1 MASANKVTLV
11 LGGSGKTGRR
21 IVERLQTRGMPV
33 RVGSRNG
40 QPPFDWDNPSTWGPA
55 LAGTNAAYI
64 SYYPDLAVPGAPDAV
79 AAFVAQALNQG
90 TRRLVLLSG
99 RGEEEAQRA
108 EQILQ
113 ASGADWTIIR
123 CSWFMQ
129 NFSESFF
136 LEPVLAGE
144 VALPVGDIA
153 EPFVDA
159 DDIADVAVAALTDDG
174 HVGKLYELT
183 GPRLLTFAQ
192 AVAEITRASG
202 RTLHFKSVSME
213 AFAQTLTEQG
223 QPAGIVHFLRYLF
236 GEVLDGRN
244 AHLADGVEQAL
255 GRKARDF
262 AQYARETAATGAW
275 GGQHA

>member
-40 QPPFDWDNPSTWGPA
+40 QPPFDWDNPSTWRPA
-55 LAGTNAAYI
+55 LAGVGSAYI

-144 VALPVGDIA
+144 VALPVGDMA

-174 HVGKLYELT
+174 HVGKLFELT

-192 AVAEITRASG
+192 AVAEIARASG
-202 RTLHFKSVSME
+202 RTMHFKSVSME